1 MSDVAQQGLDWL
13 LLQEDCDN
21 DDRRFY
27 CSYLIGHISLALADA
42 ETDTVNEKT
51 SNDESFLLA
60 MQQNLAT
67 TLSED
72 NLDENDKAGINHLW
86 DEVCS
91 L

>member
-1 MSDVAQQGLDWL
+1 MSEVAQQGLDWL

-27 CSYLIGHISLALADA
+27 CSYLIGHISLALADG
-42 ETDTVNEKT
+42 DTT
-51 SNDESFLLA
+51 NDTAINNESFLLT
-60 MQQNLAT
+60 MQQNLAA

-72 NLDENDKAGINHLW
+72 NLNENDKAGINHLW
-86 DEVCS
+86 HEVCS